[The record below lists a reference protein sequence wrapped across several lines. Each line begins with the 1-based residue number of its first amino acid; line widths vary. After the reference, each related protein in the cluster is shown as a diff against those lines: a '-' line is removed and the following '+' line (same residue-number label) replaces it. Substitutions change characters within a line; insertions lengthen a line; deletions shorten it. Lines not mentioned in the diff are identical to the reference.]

1 MQKYKKTRPQP
12 SAESVRRAK
21 DEIKEALFKASV
33 HPLLQQETPEETV
46 RQSLLRDLHNF
57 KSTTVYKIFLNFLL
71 AIMIA

>member
-21 DEIKEALFKASV
+21 DEIKEALFKTSV
-33 HPLLQQETPEETV
+33 HPYLQQHTSEEAI

-57 KSTTVYKIFLNFLL
+57 KSTTVFRFL
-71 AIMIA
+71 

>member
-21 DEIKEALFKASV
+21 GEIKEALFKASV
-33 HPLLQQETPEETV
+33 HPLLQHESAEETV

-57 KSTTVYKIFLNFLL
+57 KSTTVCRFFLNLL
-71 AIMIA
+71 S